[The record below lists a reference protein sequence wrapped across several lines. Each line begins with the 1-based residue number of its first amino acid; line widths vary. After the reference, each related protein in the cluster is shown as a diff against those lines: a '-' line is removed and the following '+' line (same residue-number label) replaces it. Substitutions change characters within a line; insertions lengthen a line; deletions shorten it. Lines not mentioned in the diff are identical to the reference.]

1 MIGITGIFDTGA
13 QAAPGAEASEASEA
27 GRRGSATVQC
37 GVIRNN
43 CLDCLDRTTVAQFC
57 VGMAALSLQL
67 QRLELRAPEDGAML
81 SFTDEKDLALM
92 SELAELFKLMGHSIA
107 VQYAG
112 SGAHMD
118 VLRGMDDLS
127 SEGTMQQSL
136 FGGAAVG
143 AAEGWGVKLLT
154 NARRYYSNTF
164 TDREKQDAI
173 NVFLGKFAPWRDVR
187 LHSRGGGFVDGGAY
201 QHVWEWDDVE
211 MSIDG
216 QCTDHFIHNPP
227 HVDGADADDVEQ
239 HDVAEGHAG
248 DDGGDARAEFARSL
262 TEPVTLPALA
272 TTLTQFDSLFAD
284 EWRPLPDCHP
294 IGWEVEA
301 SDSSPSKAATARREG
316 SALSNEEM
324 IASLQSI
331 DSEGAVTPRETKQ
344 GDALVHTASAR
355 RWRDVRN
362 VVAATQAF
370 QAVTKQHEGRPDGK
384 DRRLRHHNLLH
395 VPAKLSAELD
405 VLAALSRDE
414 TAAAGGGPSS
424 KASRENEFFA
434 RYTDVVG
441 LLAANSDA
449 SGASQKLD
457 GAETESAAARSSYFE
472 GHLRNDMPTPAVE
485 GEPED
490 GERWRVRRPEPEP
503 EPENVV
509 RNDGGRSG
517 WGVRWVEVDTPP
529 ALRGKAGR
537 TKEATDSRRQATGSA
552 PPEPAPTAEELAAE
566 AQAAREWRMAMLAQQ
581 QQSLAGQSHSPQE
594 EAQARE
600 VVAAAAI
607 AAIAEAAA
615 DERQA
620 SAAQE
625 LTLETEAAK
634 EAKRS
639 DQKQEAEDSE
649 CGPGDAEGAE
659 ARAFFSSWL
668 RANSLE

>member
-13 QAAPGAEASEASEA
+13 QAGAEASEA
-27 GRRGSATVQC
+27 GGRGSATVQC

-57 VGMAALSLQL
+57 VGMAALSRQL
-67 QRLELRAPEDGAML
+67 QRLELRLPEHGAML

-227 HVDGADADDVEQ
+227 HVDGADADADDAEQ
-239 HDVAEGHAG
+239 QAEGHAG
-248 DDGGDARAEFARSL
+248 DDGGDARAGFARSL
-262 TEPVTLPALA
+262 TEPATLPALA

-284 EWRPLPDCHP
+284 EWRPRPDRDP
-294 IGWEVEA
+294 IGMEVEA
-301 SDSSPSKAATARREG
+301 NDSSPTRAAAARREG

-331 DSEGAVTPRETKQ
+331 DSEGAVTPRETER
-344 GDALVHTASAR
+344 GDSLVRHTASAR

-370 QAVTKQHEGRPDGK
+370 QAMTKQQEEKSDGK
-384 DRRLRHHNLLH
+384 GRLRHHNLLH

-405 VLAALSRDE
+405 VLAALSRD
-414 TAAAGGGPSS
+414 ARAAGGGASGE
-424 KASRENEFFA
+424 ASREDEFFA
-434 RYTDVVG
+434 RYADVVG

-472 GHLRNDMPTPAVE
+472 GHLRNNMPTPAVE

-490 GERWRVRRPEPEP
+490 GERWRVLRPEPEP
-503 EPENVV
+503 EPESVV
-509 RNDGGRSG
+509 RNDGDRSG

-537 TKEATDSRRQATGSA
+537 TKEAADSRRQATGSA
-552 PPEPAPTAEELAAE
+552 APESVPTAEELAAE

-615 DERQA
+615 ADDRQA

-625 LTLETEAAK
+625 LTLETETAK
-634 EAKRS
+634 EAEGS

-649 CGPGDAEGAE
+649 CGPDAEGAE
-659 ARAFFSSWL
+659 ARAFFSAWV